1 MYSMEVKV
9 CKTSQVSSMVMIIL
23 TRTKGHRRCSVSSS
37 QDTETTI
44 CDNITGGGNGHY
56 SVSVVHP
63 INVKIESLKC
73 FKLSKDLPKCLSV

>member
-1 MYSMEVKV
+1 M
-9 CKTSQVSSMVMIIL
+9 
-23 TRTKGHRRCSVSSS
+23 SSS

-44 CDNITGGGNGHY
+44 CDNITGGGDGHY

-73 FKLSKDLPKCLSV
+73 FKLSKDLTNLSVFQSDPGCCV